1 MNVVE
6 GMSKDL

>member
-6 GMSKDL
+6 GN